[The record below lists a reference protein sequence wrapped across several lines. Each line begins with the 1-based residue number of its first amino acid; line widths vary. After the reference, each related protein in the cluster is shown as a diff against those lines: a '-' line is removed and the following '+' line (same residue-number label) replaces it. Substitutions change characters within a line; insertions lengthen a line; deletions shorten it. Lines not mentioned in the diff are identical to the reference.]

1 MATIGIGGGAGRRA
15 TNHELPLIPFID
27 FLLCCVVFLLMTAAF
42 SNLSRLESSANV
54 PGKMSEQPAAEP
66 KRMHLTVQDRVF
78 HVSWQ
83 TGATVLATSDVPLQ
97 AVDTDR
103 GGRRYPAL
111 AEFLDRDW
119 QANGSHRSANDPA
132 LDEAVLHVKNSAPY
146 EEVVAVLDALR
157 APARAVPGGAHASVY
172 AVSFAAD

>member
-54 PGKMSEQPAAEP
+54 PGKISEQPTAEP
-66 KRMHLTVQDRVF
+66 KRLHLTVQDRVF
-78 HVSWQ
+78 HLSWQ
-83 TGATVLATSDVPLQ
+83 TGATVVATSDMPLG
-97 AVDTDR
+97 AVDTER
-103 GGRRYPAL
+103 GRRYPGL

-119 QANGSHRSANDPA
+119 QANGTHRSTNDPA

-157 APARAVPGGAHASVY
+157 APARAMPSGARASVY
-172 AVSFAAD
+172 AVSFATD